1 MPFSTELVITP
12 VEGVVRLEVA
22 DPVDH
27 VEHSEAQGEESSGD
41 LVNPDKQ
48 NLCSCWEEKQWKN
61 TILGNKRKGEKKR
74 NMKKKR
80 EK

>member
-27 VEHSEAQGEESSGD
+27 VEHSEAQREESSGD

-48 NLCSCWEEKQWKN
+48 NLCSWS
-61 TILGNKRKGEKKR
+61 
-74 NMKKKR
+74 
-80 EK
+80 